1 MTQEDPV
8 RYWQDLT
15 ANYRQMSDG
24 ELLQLSEKPEELTE
38 VARQVLGDEMKLR
51 KLSAVEAQPLS
62 PVSVPGNAP
71 VNWEP
76 RSYRN
81 EFVDREAEEA
91 AGPREY
97 TWKTKLCDCETRI
110 EAVQLAAALQRA
122 GIESW
127 IQDSSVGSGAFDLT
141 YPRVFVAAD
150 QLEEAHAVAAQPIPQ
165 DIIAESLEVED
176 ARPLEFE
183 LPRCPKCGAHDPVL
197 CAHGEQKIRDPKSSG
212 EDWVNHWVCEACGA
226 EWSDPQAAPEE
237 EGDGRRSSSF

>member
-1 MTQEDPV
+1 MAQEDPV

-38 VARQVLGDEMKLR
+38 IARQVLRDEMKVR
-51 KLSAVEAQPLS
+51 NLSAPGQPL
-62 PVSVPGNAP
+62 PSVGVTGNANI
-71 VNWEP
+71 NWEP

-97 TWKTKLCDCETRI
+97 TWKTELCDCETRM

-127 IQDSSVGSGAFDLT
+127 IQDSS
-141 YPRVFVAAD
+141 YPRYSS
-150 QLEEAHAVAAQPIPQ
+150 PPT
-165 DIIAESLEVED
+165 SSK
-176 ARPLEFE
+176 RRKPW
-183 LPRCPKCGAHDPVL
+183 PRSPSP
-197 CAHGEQKIRDPKSSG
+197 RTSSQS
-212 EDWVNHWVCEACGA
+212 H
-226 EWSDPQAAPEE
+226 
-237 EGDGRRSSSF
+237 